1 VLPWPFRL
9 TDDLKPG
16 GLLIYSVISNE
27 EQVESLRI
35 NDPALT
41 IALALG
47 VGIVVQAIARHL
59 RIPGIALLLGAG
71 VLLGPD
77 FLGIVVPDSLGQALQ
92 TLVGFA
98 VAIILFEGGM
108 NLDVSRLRREALVI
122 RRLVT
127 VGALVTMVGGTLCA
141 KLILGWAWIPSILFG
156 TLVIVTGPTVITP
169 LLRRLR
175 VNHKLATVLEA
186 EGVLVDAVGA
196 VVAVVALEVAI
207 SPSGT
212 AMALAGPD
220 LLLRMGFG
228 TLVGIAGG
236 FVIALALRI
245 RGVVP
250 EGLENVFALG
260 LALVV
265 FQLSHVFVHE
275 SGIVAVVVAG
285 LVVGNIK
292 TRALGD
298 LREFKEQLTV
308 MMIGMLFV
316 LLAADVRIVE
326 VQALGWAGVLTVI
339 ALMFIVRPLNVLAGT
354 YGSDLTVREKLFL
367 SWMGPRGI
375 VAAAIASLF
384 SQELSGRGI
393 EGGQELRAMV
403 FLVIVVTVLVQ
414 GVLGGMVAQLLR
426 VRRPLNNGYVILGA
440 NEVGLLL
447 GRLFREA
454 GHEVV
459 FIDSNADKTH
469 EAEVEGFRALF
480 GTGFAESVLLRA
492 ELDDRAGCVAVTPNE
507 EVNLLF
513 ARRAQE
519 FSKIKRVWVA
529 LQKGHL
535 SVTKR
540 MVKRAEASVL
550 FVEPRDIELWA
561 LRLAR
566 KTATI
571 ECWRRISSATLTPEE
586 RKELYA
592 DLRDVLLP
600 VAVRRSRQ
608 LVPVDEQLMFRK
620 KDELF
625 VVVSND
631 QCERAHNWLHSRGWE
646 LLGGRS

>member
-1 VLPWPFRL
+1 M
-9 TDDLKPG
+9 
-16 GLLIYSVISNE
+16 
-27 EQVESLRI
+27 ESLRI

-47 VGIVVQAIARHL
+47 AGIVVQAIARHL
-59 RIPGIALLLGAG
+59 RIPGIVLLLGAG

-77 FLGIVVPDSLGQALQ
+77 FLGIVVPDSLGSALQ

-108 NLDVSRLRREALVI
+108 NLDVRRLRREALAI

-156 TLVIVTGPTVITP
+156 ALVIVTGPTVITP

-196 VVAVVALEVAI
+196 VIAVVALEVAI

-220 LLLRMGFG
+220 LLLRLGFG

-236 FVIALALRI
+236 FIIAWALRI
-245 RGVVP
+245 RDVVP

-265 FQLSHVFVHE
+265 FQLSHAFVHE

-285 LVVGNIK
+285 LVVGNVK

-326 VQALGWAGVLTVI
+326 VLALGWAGVLTVI
-339 ALMFIVRPLNVLAGT
+339 ALMFIVRPLNVWAGT

-375 VAAAIASLF
+375 VAAAVASLF
-384 SQELSGRGI
+384 AQELSGGGM
-393 EGGQELRAMV
+393 EVGQELRAMV
-403 FLVIVVTVLVQ
+403 FLVIAVTVLVQ
-414 GVLGGMVAQLLR
+414 GILGGLVAKLLG
-426 VRRPLNNGYVILGA
+426 VRRPSNNGYVILGA

-454 GHEVV
+454 GQEVV
-459 FIDSNADKTH
+459 FLDSNADKAH
-469 EAEVEGFRALF
+469 EAEVAGFRALF

-529 LQKGHL
+529 LQRGHL

-540 MVKRAEASVL
+540 MVKHAKASVL

-571 ECWRRISSATLTPEE
+571 ECWRRIPSSALIPEE

-592 DLRDVLLP
+592 DLRDTLLP
-600 VAVRRSRQ
+600 VAVRRSGQ
-608 LVPVDEQLMFRK
+608 LIPVDEQLTFRK

-625 VVVSND
+625 TVVFND

-646 LLGGRS
+646 PLGSRS